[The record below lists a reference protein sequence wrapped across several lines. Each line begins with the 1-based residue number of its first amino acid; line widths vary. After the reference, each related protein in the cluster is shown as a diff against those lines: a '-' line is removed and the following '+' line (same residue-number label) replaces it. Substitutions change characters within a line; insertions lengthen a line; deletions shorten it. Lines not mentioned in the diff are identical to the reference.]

1 MSEPF
6 LLTVLAFQRELG
18 SVGRDAIYQ
27 LIREGRIRSVRV
39 GRKILIPRR
48 ELAAFVEREAL

>member
-1 MSEPF
+1 VSEPF

-18 SVGRDAIYQ
+18 SVGRDAIY
-27 LIREGRIRSVRV
+27 LLVREGRIRSVRV
-39 GRKILIPRR
+39 GRKILIPRS